1 MQCCYVSEHVYVSA
15 CVFICSSSS
24 DVDIRGC
31 QCRRV
36 TCLTAPVNYSR
47 VNRFEKAEQLQ
58 LQRLSACALYS
69 KVIYVLK
76 ALELADKCQTG
87 QILKDPQSRL
97 KPGWSKHRP
106 AISGKQQK
114 KIIPFNHTRLL
125 KHVVGMKVMHRK
137 IHGNKVLIIYLYKT
151 GVLFVKLSGSFR
163 SLDLKMFQRALVMGI
178 IYIF

>member
-1 MQCCYVSEHVYVSA
+1 MQCCYISEHVYVSV

-47 VNRFEKAEQLQ
+47 VNRFERAEQLQ
-58 LQRLSACALYS
+58 LQRLSAYALYS

-76 ALELADKCQTG
+76 ALELEDKCQTG

-97 KPGWSKHRP
+97 KPGWSKHSLV
-106 AISGKQQK
+106 ISGKQQK
-114 KIIPFNHTRLL
+114 RVISFNHTRLL

-137 IHGNKVLIIYLYKT
+137 IHGNNVLTLYLYKK
-151 GVLFVKLSGSFR
+151 GVLFVKLSCSFR
-163 SLDLKMFQRALVMGI
+163 SLDLKMFKRVLVMGI
-178 IYIF
+178 INML